1 MPFLNPK
8 LGIDFS
14 NYIADRTRNFTGRE
28 WVFRAIH
35 EWLSDPDGSRYF
47 LLTGEPGSGKTAI
60 AAQLIQISQGESTSS
75 TLAPGFLS
83 AFHFCSAGRS
93 NWTDPRNF
101 ARSIAL
107 QLSTILE
114 YAKALKDIGDKQVN
128 IQVDIEVGEAKNT
141 AIQGV
146 VIKKFG
152 LAGLSGQEAFNRVV
166 LDPINILFQE
176 GFEDKII
183 ILIDSLDEALTYSGD
198 KNIINIISE
207 LQDLSPNVRF
217 ICTTRPVRLVLS
229 HLETLKLHKYPLVK
243 DSQVNQ
249 GDLYEYI
256 EARTNTEKIQSQL
269 QEFNIEKQ
277 EFVNHLI
284 SIVDGNFLV
293 AYHIFSEIEAD
304 RLALNNLSN
313 ALKGFDGIYQ
323 SFLRRFSQ
331 NDWDSNYQP
340 ILGILSVAQEA
351 LTEKQLRNF
360 FAIANDA
367 RIDPTKLRR
376 SLGILLQYLE
386 IEYKSEDEEDEA
398 YSLHHAALR
407 EYLLDEKRN
416 QDFWCDAGKFHKLI
430 IHFYQSFINILD
442 ASSLKK
448 FDVYGRRHLA
458 KHLINITLW
467 DELIGLLTK
476 QTLDGK
482 NAWFKAKEEVGESA
496 SFLDDIELLIQ
507 NYPKELFSEEF
518 KALTSIDALDY
529 QVELIIKLASRY
541 PNSVLPEALNIAI
554 GSTDDHY
561 KKRLLTALVDK
572 FPEELLSKALEVAL
586 AIEDER
592 SRAKALT
599 ALTYKLPEAF
609 PQALASAL
617 AIQDEFH
624 RAEALTALANIH
636 PDVLPQALNAALSI
650 QNESSRAKALTVLAD
665 KLPEAVLPALETI
678 QSIWTESYRAKA
690 FTALVD
696 KLTPE
701 SLPQALR
708 VVIAFEDE
716 RFRAETLISLVDKL
730 PLELLPE
737 ALEIVETIQ
746 NEYYRAKALAALA
759 VELPSELL
767 PQVLI
772 TAGTFQ
778 NAYDRVKV
786 LAALTGK
793 IPELLPLALKVVQSI
808 QDEYYRTQAL
818 TAIASHLPD
827 NLSKDIKQQIFSI
840 TQAIQDDS
848 YKAMVSAELDSY
860 NPGIIEGVKLG
871 EL

>member
-14 NYIADRTRNFTGRE
+14 AYIADRTRNFTGRE

-35 EWLSDPDGSRYF
+35 DWLSDPHGSRYF

-75 TLAPGFLS
+75 KLPPGFLS

-107 QLSTILE
+107 QLSTIPE

-128 IQVDIEVGEAKNT
+128 IQVDIEVREAKNT
-141 AIQGV
+141 VIQGV
-146 VIKKFG
+146 VIKNLD

-183 ILIDSLDEALTYSGD
+183 ILIDSLDEALTYSDD

-269 QEFNIEKQ
+269 QEFNTEKQ
-277 EFVNHLI
+277 EFVSRLI

-293 AYHIFSEIEAD
+293 AYHILSEIEAG
-304 RLALNNLSN
+304 RLALNNLSD

-331 NDWDSNYQP
+331 NDWDSSYQP
-340 ILGILSVAQEA
+340 ILGVLSVAQEA

-360 FAIANDA
+360 LSIANDA
-367 RIDPTKLRR
+367 RINPTKLRR

-386 IEYKSEDEEDEA
+386 TEYKSEDEA

-416 QDFWCDAGKFHKLI
+416 QDFWCDAGEFHKII
-430 IHFYQSFINILD
+430 IHSYQSFINILD
-442 ASSLKK
+442 ASSFKE

-476 QTLDGK
+476 QTVDGK

-496 SFLDDIELLIQ
+496 SFLDDVELLIQ
-507 NYPKELFSEEF
+507 NFPKELLSEEF

-529 QVELIIKLASRY
+529 QVELIIKLAFRY

-572 FPEELLSKALEVAL
+572 FPGELLSKALEVAL

-599 ALTYKLPEAF
+599 ALAYKLPEAF

-636 PDVLPQALNAALSI
+636 PDVLRQALNAALSI
-650 QNESSRAKALTVLAD
+650 QNESSRAKALTLLAD

-678 QSIWTESYRAKA
+678 QYIWTESYRAKA

-701 SLPQALR
+701 LLPQALM
-708 VVIAFEDE
+708 VVIAFQDE

-730 PLELLPE
+730 PLKLLPQ
-737 ALEIVETIQ
+737 ALEIVEAIQ
-746 NEYYRAKALAALA
+746 NEYYRSQALAALA
-759 VELPSELL
+759 VELPPQLL
-767 PQVLI
+767 PQALN
-772 TAGTFQ
+772 TASTFQ

-786 LAALTGK
+786 LTALTGK
-793 IPELLPLALKVVQSI
+793 IPEVLPLALKVVQSI

-818 TAIASHLPD
+818 TAIASHLPN

-848 YKAMVSAELDSY
+848 YKAMLRAELDSY